1 MYIESV
7 PNRGSPP
14 AILLRESFRDNG
26 RVGKRTLANLS
37 AWPTALVEGFR
48 TLLKGGVAVAA
59 DGIRIRRALP
69 HGHAAAVLGVIRA
82 IGLDRHLGRPT
93 DKRLAPLAIA
103 LIASRMISP
112 ASKLTTARDLAA
124 DTACSSLGRL
134 LELGAVDEVELYR
147 ALDWLGARQG
157 AIEGALARRHLKDGA
172 LVLYDVSSSWLEGR
186 CCELARFG
194 YSRDGKKGKLQ
205 IVYGLLCAADGCPVA
220 VEVFEGNTADPMTLS
235 TQIDKLKERFGLSRV
250 VMVGDRGM
258 ITSARI
264 RDELKPAG
272 LDWITALRAPQ
283 IRALLDTGAFQ
294 LSLFDERDLPT
305 DQVRGLKAHEI
316 TAPEFPG
323 ERLVVCK
330 NPLLA
335 EERARKREDLLQAT
349 EAALAKLADQIA
361 RGIGPKGTD
370 RIARAIGR
378 IENRYKL
385 AKLFD
390 ITVGEFGFT
399 FARSPVRIAAEARLD
414 GFYVIRTSVEDK
426 TLAAESVVGA
436 YKSLARVERAFR
448 SLKTVDLHLRP
459 IHHWLASRVR
469 AHVFLCMLACH
480 VEWHMRECLKPMLFD
495 DDDQHRFEALAHV
508 PFDMAGEHAQENM
521 GAHPRRQPMVDR
533 SQVQI
538 DSLETAEGALDAGE
552 TFIGADHALG
562 RQGFVLDAGA
572 DDIKAVEPGL
582 CGDADGTAGK
592 GEAVFTDSDVEQLG
606 EFVAVFDAADRARD
620 PVGALGAGAAGDLV
634 GQLGQCRLG
643 GLQQILA
650 LAGPLL

>member
-26 RVGKRTLANLS
+26 RVGKRTQANLS

-82 IGLDRHLGRPT
+82 IGLDRHLGKPS

-112 ASKLTTARDLAA
+112 ASKLATARDLAA
-124 DTACSSLGRL
+124 DTASSSLGRL
-134 LELGAVDEVELYR
+134 LGLDAVDEVELYR

-157 AIEGALARRHLKDGA
+157 AIETALARRHLKDGA

-235 TQIDKLKERFGLSRV
+235 AQIDKLKARFGLSRV
-250 VMVGDRGM
+250 VLVGDRGM

-294 LSLFDERDLPT
+294 LSLFDERDL
-305 DQVRGLKAHEI
+305 AEI

-349 EAALAKLADQIA
+349 EAALGKLADRIA
-361 RGIGPKGTD
+361 CGTGPRGQDK
-370 RIARAIGR
+370 IARAVGR

-390 ITVGEFGFT
+390 IAVGEDGFT
-399 FARSPVRIAAEARLD
+399 FARNPDRIAAEAQLD
-414 GFYVIRTSVEDK
+414 GFYVIRTSVEGNA
-426 TLAAESVVGA
+426 LATDNVVGA
-436 YKSLARVERAFR
+436 YKGLARVERAFR
-448 SLKTVDLHLRP
+448 SLKTVDLHIRP
-459 IHHWLASRVR
+459 IHHWLAPRVR

-480 VEWHMRECLKPMLFD
+480 VEWHMRERLKPMLFD
-495 DDDQHRFEALAHV
+495 DDDPTAAARERASIVAPAQPSPAALRKRA
-508 PFDMAGEHAQENM
+508 
-521 GAHPRRQPMVDR
+521 
-533 SQVQI
+533 SK
-538 DSLETAEGALDAGE
+538 L
-552 TFIGADHALG
+552 
-562 RQGFVLDAGA
+562 
-572 DDIKAVEPGL
+572 
-582 CGDADGTAGK
+582 DADGLPVHSFQSLLRDLATCTLNEMTTILN
-592 GEAVFTDSDVEQLG
+592 EAYSFTL
-606 EFVAVFDAADRARD
+606 VATPTPIQAQAFALLAVD
-620 PVGALGAGAAGDLV
+620 PTKL
-634 GQLGQCRLG
+634 
-643 GLQQILA
+643 
-650 LAGPLL
+650 

>member
-1 MYIESV
+1 MYIEAV

-14 AILLRESFRDNG
+14 AILLRQSFRENG
-26 RVGKRTLANLS
+26 RVRKRTLANLS
-37 AWPTALVEGFR
+37 DWPTALVEGFR
-48 TLLKGGVAVAA
+48 TLLKGGVAVAE

-69 HGHAAAVLGVIRA
+69 HGHAAAVLGTIRS
-82 IGLDRHLGRPT
+82 IGLDRLLGKPS

-103 LIASRMISP
+103 LIASRLVSP
-112 ASKLTTARDLAA
+112 ASKLATARDLAA
-124 DTACSSLGRL
+124 ETAGSSLGRL
-134 LELGAVDEVELYR
+134 LGLGAVEESELYR
-147 ALDWLGARQG
+147 ALDWLGARQA
-157 AIEGALARRHLKDGA
+157 AIETALARRHLTDGA

-250 VMVGDRGM
+250 VLVGDRGM

-264 RDELKPAG
+264 RDELEPAG

-294 LSLFDERDLPT
+294 LSLFDERDL
-305 DQVRGLKAHEI
+305 AEI

-361 RGIGPKGTD
+361 RGTGPRGTD

-385 AKLFD
+385 AKLLD
-390 ITVGEFGFT
+390 ITVGEDGFT
-399 FARSPVRIAAEARLD
+399 FARNPVRVAKEARLD
-414 GFYVIRTSVEDK
+414 GIYVIRTNVEDK
-426 TLAAESVVGA
+426 ALAAESVVGA

-495 DDDQHRFEALAHV
+495 DDDPAAAARERPSIVAPAHSSPAALRKRASKLTANGGPIHSFQSLLRDLATCTLNEV
-508 PFDMAGEHAQENM
+508 STTLNPAYSFTLVATPTPIQAQ
-521 GAHPRRQPMVDR
+521 AFTLLTVDPTK
-533 SQVQI
+533 
-538 DSLETAEGALDAGE
+538 L
-552 TFIGADHALG
+552 
-562 RQGFVLDAGA
+562 
-572 DDIKAVEPGL
+572 
-582 CGDADGTAGK
+582 
-592 GEAVFTDSDVEQLG
+592 
-606 EFVAVFDAADRARD
+606 
-620 PVGALGAGAAGDLV
+620 
-634 GQLGQCRLG
+634 
-643 GLQQILA
+643 
-650 LAGPLL
+650 

>member
-1 MYIESV
+1 MYIEAV

-14 AILLRESFRDNG
+14 AILLRESFRENG

-37 AWPTALVEGFR
+37 DWPTPLVEGFR

-59 DGIRIRRALP
+59 EGIRIRRALP
-69 HGHAAAVLGVIRA
+69 HGHAAAVLGTMRV
-82 IGLDRHLGRPT
+82 IGLDRLLGKPI
-93 DKRLAPLAIA
+93 DKRLVPLAIA
-103 LIASRMISP
+103 LIASRLISP
-112 ASKLTTARDLAA
+112 ASKLATARDLAA
-124 DTACSSLGRL
+124 DTAGSSLGRL
-134 LELGAVDEVELYR
+134 LELGAVDESELYR
-147 ALDWLGARQG
+147 ALDWLGARQA
-157 AIEGALARRHLKDGA
+157 AIETALARRHLKNGA

-235 TQIDKLKERFGLSRV
+235 TQIDKLKERFALSRV
-250 VMVGDRGM
+250 VLVGDRGM

-264 RDELKPAG
+264 SDELRPAG

-294 LSLFDERDLPT
+294 LSLFDERDL
-305 DQVRGLKAHEI
+305 AEI

-349 EAALAKLADQIA
+349 EAALTKLADQIA
-361 RGIGPKGTD
+361 RGTGPRGTD

-390 ITVGEFGFT
+390 ITVGEDGFT
-399 FARSPVRIAAEARLD
+399 FARNPVRIAEEARLD

-426 TLAAESVVGA
+426 ALAAESVVGA

-448 SLKTVDLHLRP
+448 TLKTVDLHLRP

-469 AHVFLCMLACH
+469 AHVFLCLLACH

-495 DDDQHRFEALAHV
+495 DDD
-508 PFDMAGEHAQENM
+508 P
-521 GAHPRRQPMVDR
+521 
-533 SQVQI
+533 
-538 DSLETAEGALDAGE
+538 
-552 TFIGADHALG
+552 
-562 RQGFVLDAGA
+562 
-572 DDIKAVEPGL
+572 
-582 CGDADGTAGK
+582 
-592 GEAVFTDSDVEQLG
+592 
-606 EFVAVFDAADRARD
+606 
-620 PVGALGAGAAGDLV
+620 AGAARERASIVAPAQSSPAALRKRSSKLTANGGPVHSFHSLLRDLATCTINAV
-634 GQLGQCRLG
+634 TTTLNQAYSFTLVATPTPIQA
-643 GLQQILA
+643 QA
-650 LAGPLL
+650 FTLLNVDPTKL

>member
-14 AILLRESFRDNG
+14 ATLLRESYREDG
-26 RVGKRTLANLS
+26 RVRKRTLANLS

-69 HGHAAAVLGVIRA
+69 HGHAAAVLGTMRA
-82 IGLDRHLGRPT
+82 IGLDRLLGKPRDP
-93 DKRLAPLAIA
+93 RLAPLAMAMIA
-103 LIASRMISP
+103 CRLVAP
-112 ASKLTTARDLAA
+112 ASKLATARELTAA
-124 DTACSSLGRL
+124 TAGSSLGRL
-134 LELGAVDEVELYR
+134 LGLGAVDEVELYR

-157 AIEGALARRHLKDGA
+157 AIEAALARGHLTDGA

-250 VMVGDRGM
+250 VLVGDRGM

-294 LSLFDERDLPT
+294 LSLFDERDL
-305 DQVRGLKAHEI
+305 AEI

-349 EAALAKLADQIA
+349 EAALTKLADQIA
-361 RGIGPKGTD
+361 RGTGPKGQD
-370 RIARAIGR
+370 KIARAVGR

-390 ITVGEFGFT
+390 IAVAVDGFT
-399 FARSPVRIAAEARLD
+399 FGRNPVRIAAEARLD

-426 TLAAESVVGA
+426 ALAADRVVGA
-436 YKSLARVERAFR
+436 YKDLARVERAFR

-459 IHHWLASRVR
+459 IHHWLAPRVR
-469 AHVFLCMLACH
+469 AHVFLCMLAYY
-480 VEWHMRECLKPMLFD
+480 VEGHLRRAWAPILFEDHDRAAAERERASPVAAAELSP
-495 DDDQHRFEALAHV
+495 AA
-508 PFDMAGEHAQENM
+508 
-521 GAHPRRQPMVDR
+521 RRKR
-533 SQVQI
+533 
-538 DSLETAEGALDAGE
+538 GRRRNDAGVPISG
-552 TFIGADHALG
+552 FRDLLDHLATLTLNTVALP
-562 RQGFVLDAGA
+562 DAPRA
-572 DDIKAVEPGL
+572 
-582 CGDADGTAGK
+582 TATVY
-592 GEAVFTDSDVEQLG
+592 ARATPLQTTAFDLLG
-606 EFVAVFDAADRARD
+606 ITMPRA
-620 PVGALGAGAAGDLV
+620 
-634 GQLGQCRLG
+634 Q
-643 GLQQILA
+643 
-650 LAGPLL
+650 

>member
-1 MYIESV
+1 MYIEAV

-14 AILLRESFRDNG
+14 AILLRESFRENG

-37 AWPTALVEGFR
+37 DWPTPLVEGFR

-59 DGIRIRRALP
+59 EGIRIRRALP
-69 HGHAAAVLGVIRA
+69 HGHAAAVLGTMRV
-82 IGLDRHLGRPT
+82 IGLDRLLGKPI
-93 DKRLAPLAIA
+93 DKRLVPLAIA
-103 LIASRMISP
+103 LIASRLISP
-112 ASKLTTARDLAA
+112 ASKLATARDLAA
-124 DTACSSLGRL
+124 DTAGSSLGRL
-134 LELGAVDEVELYR
+134 LELGAVDESELYR
-147 ALDWLGARQG
+147 ALDWLGARQA
-157 AIEGALARRHLKDGA
+157 AIETALARRHLKNGA

-235 TQIDKLKERFGLSRV
+235 TQIDKLKERFALSRV
-250 VMVGDRGM
+250 VLVGDRGM

-264 RDELKPAG
+264 SDELRPAG

-294 LSLFDERDLPT
+294 LSLFDERDL
-305 DQVRGLKAHEI
+305 AEI

-349 EAALAKLADQIA
+349 EAALTKLADQIA
-361 RGIGPKGTD
+361 RGTGPRGTD
-370 RIARAIGR
+370 RIARAVGR

-390 ITVGEFGFT
+390 ITVGEDGFT
-399 FARSPVRIAAEARLD
+399 FARNPVRIAEEARLD

-426 TLAAESVVGA
+426 ALAPESVVGA

-448 SLKTVDLHLRP
+448 TLKTVDLHLRP

-469 AHVFLCMLACH
+469 AHVFLCLLACH

-495 DDDQHRFEALAHV
+495 DDD
-508 PFDMAGEHAQENM
+508 P
-521 GAHPRRQPMVDR
+521 
-533 SQVQI
+533 
-538 DSLETAEGALDAGE
+538 
-552 TFIGADHALG
+552 
-562 RQGFVLDAGA
+562 
-572 DDIKAVEPGL
+572 
-582 CGDADGTAGK
+582 
-592 GEAVFTDSDVEQLG
+592 
-606 EFVAVFDAADRARD
+606 
-620 PVGALGAGAAGDLV
+620 AGAARERASIVAPAQSSPAALRKRSSKLTANGGPVHSFHSLLRDLATCTINAV
-634 GQLGQCRLG
+634 TTTLNQAYSFTLVATPTPIQA
-643 GLQQILA
+643 QA
-650 LAGPLL
+650 FTLLNVDPTKL